1 MQKDHFRISAK
12 RGQLYFGVD
21 FSCLA
26 VNKVLHSN
34 SSLSI
39 GKQSSLRLK
48 IKGKFF
54 LYILFPSITWCLVC
68 ICLCMYLIL
77 RSTFFSFLQIS
88 YLKLSKAICL
98 WLFCSIEPV
107 YLLFCFVLFLLI
119 SLLWGFHLL
128 NKFQNTPMSFQ
139 FTTDALFQEPWF
151 PKKTF

>member
-12 RGQLYFGVD
+12 HGKLYFGVD

-39 GKQSSLRLK
+39 DKHSFLRLK
-48 IKGKFF
+48 IKRNFF

-68 ICLCMYLIL
+68 ISLSMHLIL
-77 RSTFFSFLQIS
+77 KSAFFSFLQIS

-98 WLFCSIEPV
+98 WLFCSTELV
-107 YLLFCFVLFLLI
+107 YPLFCFVFADQLAMWI
-119 SLLWGFHLL
+119 SHPGETLPL
-128 NKFQNTPMSFQ
+128 TIV
-139 FTTDALFQEPWF
+139 EY
-151 PKKTF
+151 